1 MTRKT
6 IMAVSV
12 LAVLLSA
19 GFTVSAQ
26 DFDYDWCI
34 IPVTSEYDEPAE
46 TPVSAIVS
54 KARKGMEYLNEVVAV
69 SAKEMTAVRPESDLS
84 NLTADIIAEM
94 AGRITGSTVDCALY
108 NMGGIRITLPEGDIK
123 LSDIVSCYPFKNTL
137 VIARMSGESLLRFF
151 ADFAAMRQPEA
162 VSGINITVSQDG
174 KLQSVLVQGKEID
187 PDESYNMASISFL
200 VSGGDGFFLENYA
213 DEIIDTGVQVKDAVL
228 DYCRQAYKDGRILDA
243 DVEGRYVIED
253 K

>member
-69 SAKEMTAVRPESDLS
+69 SAKEMTP
-84 NLTADIIAEM
+84 
-94 AGRITGSTVDCALY
+94 
-108 NMGGIRITLPEGDIK
+108 
-123 LSDIVSCYPFKNTL
+123 
-137 VIARMSGESLLRFF
+137 
-151 ADFAAMRQPEA
+151 
-162 VSGINITVSQDG
+162 
-174 KLQSVLVQGKEID
+174 
-187 PDESYNMASISFL
+187 
-200 VSGGDGFFLENYA
+200 
-213 DEIIDTGVQVKDAVL
+213 
-228 DYCRQAYKDGRILDA
+228 
-243 DVEGRYVIED
+243 YVPKAICPT
-253 K
+253 